1 MWQVLS
7 FLQKNLVWSIPIS
20 MTIGLIYGY
29 FFDASP
35 LKQLIIPV
43 TFIMVYPMM
52 VTLNVKTIF
61 KGQDYKLQLTTQI
74 INFILVPL
82 LAFYIGRLFF
92 AGGPEKY
99 GLWAVGLFLI
109 GVLPTSGM
117 TISWTGFA
125 KGNKEAAIKM
135 VVFGLVL
142 GALAAPIYTKVF
154 MGATINVDMLHM
166 FKQIALFVFV
176 PLFAGLL
183 TQTLVIKKVGRQTW
197 NDRIKPKFPPFSALG
212 VILIAFV
219 AMSLKARNIIANPSD
234 ILTILIPL
242 AVFYLVTYGLLS
254 LAGRLFFKREDAI
267 AMVFG
272 VVMRDLSIALAIAMT
287 AFGKQGLTIA
297 LLIAL
302 AYVIQIHTAAWY
314 VRLVGKIFGDAQKQ
328 TKAQV
333 DRLAPEKLATVT
345 ELPTRLTR
353 VDEPMVPPIQKIL
366 YATDLS
372 DTARHAVRCACSIGN
387 SFGASVTLLHVI
399 PDVLEALSREAGIDL
414 ADHMGR
420 KSWADFHINGIEKAK
435 DTIYQR
441 IRETSRRVTKEIPSC
456 PLNQENVMV
465 KVGNP
470 VKQIVATAQEGDFDL
485 IIMGTHGHGKIEER
499 VIGSTASDVIRLSYV
514 PVTVIR
520 LPREKTHVH
529 KEKPSKTVN
538 VQQRQ
543 KSAQHRRPAHP
554 YRGNGRPDRS
564 GPRKLHAGNGHG
576 RYPG

>member
-1 MWQVLS
+1 MWRALS
-7 FLQKNLVWSIPIS
+7 YLQKNLVWSIPIS
-20 MTIGLIYGY
+20 MVIGLAFGY

-35 LKQLIIPV
+35 LKQFIIPV

-61 KGQDYKLQLTTQI
+61 KGQDYKLQLTTQV
-74 INFILVPL
+74 INFVLVPL
-82 LAFYIGRLFF
+82 LAFYTGKIFF

-142 GALAAPIYTKVF
+142 GALAAPVYTKVF
-154 MGATINVDMLHM
+154 MGATIDVNMLHM

-176 PLFAGLL
+176 PLLVGLL
-183 TQTLVIKKVGRQTW
+183 TQYLLVRKYGRQVW

-212 VILIAFV
+212 VVLIAFV
-219 AMSLKARNIIANPSD
+219 AMSLKAKNIIANPAD
-234 ILTILIPL
+234 ILTILLPL
-242 AVFYLVTYGLLS
+242 TVFYLVTYGLLTA
-254 LAGRLFFKREDAI
+254 AGRLFFRREDAI

-302 AYVIQIHTAAWY
+302 AYVVQIQSAAWY
-314 VRLVGKIFGDAQKQ
+314 VRIVGKLFK
-328 TKAQV
+328 KAPTLPSCESDDV
-333 DRLAPEKLATVT
+333 APVRAATVT
-345 ELPTRLTR
+345 RLPLGLGPAG
-353 VDEPMVPPIQKIL
+353 ESAVPSIQKIL

-372 DTARHAVRCACSIGN
+372 HTARHAVRYACSIGN
-387 SFGASVTLLHVI
+387 RFAAAVTVLHVI

-414 ADHMGR
+414 ADHLGQ
-420 KSWADFHINGIEKAK
+420 KAWTEFNANGIEKAREA
-435 DTIYQR
+435 IYRR
-441 IRETSRRVTKEIPSC
+441 IRETSRAVTRELPNC
-456 PLNQENVMV
+456 PLTEENIIV

-470 VKQIVATAQEGDFDL
+470 VQQIVSSAQYGGFDL
-485 IIMGTHGHGKIEER
+485 IIMGTHGHGKMEER
-499 VIGSTASDVIRLSYV
+499 IIGSTASDVIRLSDV
-514 PVTVIR
+514 PVMVIR
-520 LPREKTHVH
+520 LP
-529 KEKPSKTVN
+529 KEASSNGP
-538 VQQRQ
+538 
-543 KSAQHRRPAHP
+543 HRRSHGEKNDAALGPVSETRA
-554 YRGNGRPDRS
+554 S
-564 GPRKLHAGNGHG
+564 GGE
-576 RYPG
+576 